1 MSRLFR
7 LQVDE
12 KGLVDGLFAFVTEPR
27 AAVRNALPI
36 VTELREGPNFLIP
49 WDLVENMVL
58 DGVEERQDVADYV
71 HHVVERLA

>member
-7 LQVDE
+7 FQVDE
-12 KGLVDGLFAFVTEPR
+12 KGLVDGLYSFITEPR

-36 VTELREGPNFLIP
+36 VMELREGPNFLIP

-71 HHVVERLA
+71 QYVVGHMG